1 MSPRGGWGFCQRECL
16 PPREGGGDGVGGGED
31 AGGEEGEDAN
41 WTGVGVRRAKVV
53 EVTWNTSKCCR
64 YLLTASARPCLDF
77 TRSWT
82 LPSARGTWR
91 GS

>member
-16 PPREGGGDGVGGGED
+16 PPREGGGGGVGGSGD

-53 EVTWNTSKCCR
+53 EVT
-64 YLLTASARPCLDF
+64 
-77 TRSWT
+77 
-82 LPSARGTWR
+82 
-91 GS
+91 

>member
-16 PPREGGGDGVGGGED
+16 PPREGGGDGVGGSED

-53 EVTWNTSKCCR
+53 EVMRSIFCGPKCC
-64 YLLTASARPCLDF
+64 
-77 TRSWT
+77 
-82 LPSARGTWR
+82 LPISFDRVVSEALP
-91 GS
+91 